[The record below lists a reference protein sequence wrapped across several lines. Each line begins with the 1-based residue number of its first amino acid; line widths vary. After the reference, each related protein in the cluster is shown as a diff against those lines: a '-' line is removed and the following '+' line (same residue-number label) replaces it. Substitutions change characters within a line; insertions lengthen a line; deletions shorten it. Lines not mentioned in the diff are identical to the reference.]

1 MPAVPSCLLKP
12 AWVEFSAL
20 IGGDRP
26 QSKLP
31 SAASSGLVVSLVPNQ
46 HYQEPSFSSQARANS
61 RRTRCCPIRHITPR
75 AVSHWRAC
83 SVHLYTAYLSALIAK
98 VAIFVEYKI

>member
-31 SAASSGLVVSLVPNQ
+31 SAASSGLVVSLVP
-46 HYQEPSFSSQARANS
+46 ALS
-61 RRTRCCPIRHITPR
+61 R
-75 AVSHWRAC
+75 
-83 SVHLYTAYLSALIAK
+83 ALILISGTRQLAEDA
-98 VAIFVEYKI
+98 VLSYKAHHPTGRVSLESVLRSSLYCLPVCTHC